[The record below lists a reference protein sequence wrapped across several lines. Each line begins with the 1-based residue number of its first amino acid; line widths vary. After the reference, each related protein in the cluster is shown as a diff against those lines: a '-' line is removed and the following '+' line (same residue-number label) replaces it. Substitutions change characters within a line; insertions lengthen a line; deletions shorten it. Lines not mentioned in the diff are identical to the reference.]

1 MLALLLR
8 RKELVMQEE
17 TFNNVEQ
24 TTSDDKQGLRY
35 NDVPQILQMLLPVIR
50 LRLKHYSIHPNDQD
64 DLCQDVLIKLYRAFM
79 HFDFESDIPI
89 EHYVNR
95 VIKNVKNDYLR
106 QKLYGYERQSML
118 INEYM
123 VSYNYSKSER
133 PLDTHIIAV
142 DIGIRLQKSMV
153 NLTHL
158 EQTVVVYLLNGYK
171 PNEIATTLDM
181 QVKVIYNAIQRCK
194 MKLKRI
200 FKMEAI

>member
-1 MLALLLR
+1 
-8 RKELVMQEE
+8 MQEE
-17 TFNNVEQ
+17 TFNNEEQ
-24 TTSDDKQGLRY
+24 TTSDYKQGLRY
-35 NDVPQILQMLLPVIR
+35 NDVPQILQMFLPVIR

-64 DLCQDVLIKLYRAFM
+64 DLCQDVLIKLYRAFK
-79 HFDFESDIPI
+79 HFDFEADIPI

-133 PLDTHIIAV
+133 PLDTYIIAV

-171 PNEIATTLDM
+171 PNEIATALDM
-181 QVKVIYNAIQRCK
+181 QVKVVYNAIQRCK
-194 MKLKRI
+194 MKLKLN
-200 FKMEAI
+200 FKMEAILRSDI